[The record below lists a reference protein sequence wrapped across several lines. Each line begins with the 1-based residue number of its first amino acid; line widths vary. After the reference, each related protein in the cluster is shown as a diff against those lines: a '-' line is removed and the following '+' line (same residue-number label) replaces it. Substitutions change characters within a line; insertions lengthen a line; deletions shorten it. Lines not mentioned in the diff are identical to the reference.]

1 MLNTTLTISMLVVI
15 FAFCTTLVLCSAQPS
30 TVPIKSLR
38 SQPGTCPSEA
48 EIENVRNELIQEAFS
63 IGSQINPANSCAD
76 IPVNMSSGLYWILP
90 AAGSPAVQV
99 HCNFNHQCGPG
110 AWTRVA
116 FLNMSDPNQT
126 CPSNWITIS
135 SPVRTCGRGRYAAA
149 GCNSVFYST
158 LGLTFSRV
166 CGRVIGYQHATPDAF
181 DPLIHFNQQIDGYY
195 VDGLSLTHGSP
206 GSRQHIWTF
215 AGAIGD
221 MVLSDTYRCACSIS
235 HNWNFSTGF
244 VGNDYFCDTGNHGN
258 TWPHERFYS
267 EDPLWDGAGCAP
279 GTTCC

>member
-1 MLNTTLTISMLVVI
+1 M
-15 FAFCTTLVLCSAQPS
+15 
-30 TVPIKSLR
+30 
-38 SQPGTCPSEA
+38 
-48 EIENVRNELIQEAFS
+48 
-63 IGSQINPANSCAD
+63 
-76 IPVNMSSGLYWILP
+76 
-90 AAGSPAVQV
+90 
-99 HCNFNHQCGPG
+99 
-110 AWTRVA
+110 
-116 FLNMSDPNQT
+116 
-126 CPSNWITIS
+126 
-135 SPVRTCGRGRYAAA
+135 
-149 GCNSVFYST
+149 
-158 LGLTFSRV
+158 
-166 CGRVIGYQHATPDAF
+166 IGYQHATPDAF

-279 GTTCC
+279 GTTCCQFNNPPWFSKTLPQPTTNDLEVRICHDGNVDDTPVQLLELYIQQ